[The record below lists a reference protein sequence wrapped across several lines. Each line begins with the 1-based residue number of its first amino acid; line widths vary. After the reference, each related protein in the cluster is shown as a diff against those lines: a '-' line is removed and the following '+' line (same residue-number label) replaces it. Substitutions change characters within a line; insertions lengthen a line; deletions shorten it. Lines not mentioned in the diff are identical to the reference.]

1 MLIPVT
7 VFSKVYM
14 EVDDETWCARPSAD
28 LLRRIHSSGES
39 SRWIATLDGEFN
51 IAIGDHVQGDQ
62 TILFVPSW
70 FLLMTSVSD
79 GDVIEVD
86 FKPSEEFVR
95 ATRLGFKVMGN
106 IPDDMD
112 IRSILEEPLSQ
123 LGVLNEGQI
132 IPIPGTDSMLMLDI
146 CEPEGMPLFMDGAE
160 VILEIEHEAP
170 QTTFRSE
177 ESIPDCPFVET
188 TPGMPGIYNPALE
201 PKDIS
206 ENFLPSFFVSNPKTS
221 TQFIPFSGKG
231 HRLGGGK

>member
-1 MLIPVT
+1 MLLPVT
-7 VFSKVYM
+7 VFTKVYM
-14 EVDDETWCARPSAD
+14 ETDDESWSARPSAD

-39 SRWIATLDGEFN
+39 SRWIATIDGEFN
-51 IAIGDHVQGDQ
+51 IAIGDHVPGDQ
-62 TILFVPSW
+62 TILYVPSW

-79 GDVIEVD
+79 GDVIEID

-123 LGVLNEGQI
+123 LGVLSEGQI
-132 IPIPGTDSMLMLDI
+132 IPIPGIDSMLMLDI
-146 CEPEGMPLFMDGAE
+146 CEPEGIPLFMDGAE
-160 VILEIEHEAP
+160 VILEIEHELP
-170 QTTFRSE
+170 STTFTSE
-177 ESIPDCPFVET
+177 EPMPACPLVGT
-188 TPGMPGIYNPALE
+188 YNPALE

-206 ENFLPSFFVSNPKTS
+206 DSFLPSFLIGNPKAS
-221 TQFIPFSGKG
+221 TQFVPFSGKG

>member
-1 MLIPVT
+1 
-7 VFSKVYM
+7 
-14 EVDDETWCARPSAD
+14 
-28 LLRRIHSSGES
+28 
-39 SRWIATLDGEFN
+39 
-51 IAIGDHVQGDQ
+51 
-62 TILFVPSW
+62 
-70 FLLMTSVSD
+70 MTSVSD

-95 ATRLGFKVMGN
+95 ATRLGFKVMGI

-160 VILEIEHEAP
+160 VILEIEHEVHE
-170 QTTFRSE
+170 TTFTSE
-177 ESIPDCPFVET
+177 ESMPAPIT
-188 TPGMPGIYNPALE
+188 PGIYNPALE

-221 TQFIPFSGKG
+221 TQFVPFSGKG